1 MRILFPI
8 FAALLL
14 ALTPAPSQAQT
25 KSTASEISIY
35 KDIRVSFSA
44 NAEKCNVVN
53 PSLFENKLQREFAK
67 ADVKQNNESLL
78 TMNFAVSANA
88 FGPLDVTCVYLTTL
102 SFVLNLKA
110 ENITGVSPRAR
121 AAIDRLGEIDMVVYT
136 DGIFGT
142 QNQVK
147 TAVGGKSTAVQDRV
161 IANIEQLVRQFAAA
175 RRQ

>member
-14 ALTPAPSQAQT
+14 ALLPARGEAQ
-25 KSTASEISIY
+25 SAASEITIY
-35 KDIRVSFSA
+35 KDITVSFSA
-44 NAEKCNVVN
+44 NAEKCNVVD
-53 PSLFENKLQREFAK
+53 PSGFKNKLSRELAK
-67 ADVKQNNESLL
+67 ADVKQSNESLL
-78 TMNFAVSANA
+78 VANFAVSASA

-102 SFVLNLKA
+102 SFVVKLQA

-121 AAIDRLGEIDMVVYT
+121 AAIDRLGEIEMVVYT

-142 QNQVK
+142 QSQVK
-147 TAVGGKSTAVQDRV
+147 SAVGGKSTAVRDRV
-161 IANIEQLVRQFAAA
+161 VENIERLVQQFAAA